1 MIPVDGSLLSR
12 PLERYQPGKLCCE
25 MLGIKTIY
33 TVYIYIVWHYIYK
46 RIHSMYIYI
55 WLSCWPLTK
64 TTVVGI
70 VDLSGRKHH
79 FIFQDC
85 RSGSPNATDPSLV
98 NPHLGGDSSE
108 VQESPELRTVTA
120 KTSNSPY
127 HVNLK
132 PNITTYIYI
141 TLYIYMYNMYKPSL
155 YHHLQALHLPQP
167 LLFFATVLLNE
178 ATGRHR
184 DIGQEGLPHA

>member
-1 MIPVDGSLLSR
+1 
-12 PLERYQPGKLCCE
+12 
-25 MLGIKTIY
+25 
-33 TVYIYIVWHYIYK
+33 
-46 RIHSMYIYI
+46 MYIYI

-141 TLYIYMYNMYKPSL
+141 HYIY
-155 YHHLQALHLPQP
+155 
-167 LLFFATVLLNE
+167 V
-178 ATGRHR
+178 
-184 DIGQEGLPHA
+184 

>member
-25 MLGIKTIY
+25 MLASKPYIQ
-33 TVYIYIVWHYIYK
+33 YIYIVWHYIYK
-46 RIHSMYIYI
+46 RIHTLYIYMVI
-55 WLSCWPLTK
+55 MLAVDQNHSCGHRWPLRQK
-64 TTVVGI
+64 TP
-70 VDLSGRKHH
+70 H
-79 FIFQDC
+79 FIFRIVDP
-85 RSGSPNATDPSLV
+85 GSPNATDPSLV

-132 PNITTYIYI
+132 PISQHIYIYI
-141 TLYIYMYNMYKPSL
+141 IYMYNMYKPSL
-155 YHHLQALHLPQP
+155 YHHLQLSIYPSP
-167 LLFFATVLLNE
+167 FFFRHGAAEWSHWATP
-178 ATGRHR
+178 GHR
-184 DIGQEGLPHA
+184 PRRSPHA